1 MIIIATGTPVRC
13 IFVNLTLK
21 CKRPINA
28 AYPSSL
34 NTLGDHLRKVRLDR
48 GLSQPQV
55 AKLLKVTPDTVTG
68 WELNRH
74 QPPARLAKGII
85 RFLGYLPFKDEE
97 VSLGKKLHFARL
109 LSGKTQEQV
118 AIRIGCDESNLR
130 QIELDKRKP
139 GKKILL
145 KIERFI
151 DAAFQTYG

>member
-1 MIIIATGTPVRC
+1 MRC

-21 CKRPINA
+21 CKRPINSV
-28 AYPSSL
+28 YPTSL

-55 AKLLKVTPDTVTG
+55 AKVLKVTPDTVTG

-74 QPPARLAKGII
+74 QPPARLAKRII
-85 RFLGYLPFKDEE
+85 RFLGYVPFKDQG

-130 QIELDKRKP
+130 QIELDKRRP
-139 GKKILL
+139 GKRTLL

-151 DAAFQTYG
+151 EASFRSYG

>member
-1 MIIIATGTPVRC
+1 MRC

-21 CKRPINA
+21 CKRPVNP
-28 AYPSSL
+28 AYPTSL
-34 NTLGDHLRKVRLDR
+34 DTLGDHLRKIRLDR

-55 AKLLKVTPDTVTG
+55 AKVLKVTPDTVTG

-74 QPPARLAKGII
+74 QPPARLAKRII
-85 RFLGYLPFKDEE
+85 KFLGYIPFAEDG
-97 VSLGKKLHFARL
+97 VSLGKKLHFARQ

-139 GKKILL
+139 GKRTLL

>member
-1 MIIIATGTPVRC
+1 MRC
-13 IFVNLTLK
+13 IFVNLTLR
-21 CKRPINA
+21 CKRPINP
-28 AYPSSL
+28 AYPTNL

-55 AKLLKVTPDTVTG
+55 AKLLKVTTDTVTG

-85 RFLGYLPFKDEE
+85 KFLGYMPLKDQD
-97 VSLGKKLHFARL
+97 VSLGKKLHFARQ

-118 AIRIGCDESNLR
+118 ANRIGCDESNLR

-139 GKKILL
+139 GKRTLL